1 MVILNLGGINEP
13 SEQPSKKKL
22 KVIIGIG
29 LLAGVMG
36 MGSTLA
42 ATITLNGGSTV
53 EFGQGVQ
60 YVTACDASITV
71 TPASTFVNGSAG
83 ADATQ
88 SNFALTSVKLS
99 GIESGCV
106 GKTLTL
112 NAYTDSATVGGTY
125 TSNGSGQETALGFG
139 ESYTASTS
147 NFNGGGILGTA
158 VNTGCVITVTS
169 LTSYS
174 ATCNKFVTTAV
185 TPTSPTSGE
194 VLLTFNRVTVTIG
207 GSTVYVRPILAAAVD
222 KFSLESSAV

>member
-1 MVILNLGGINEP
+1 MDILNLGGINEP

-42 ATITLNGGSTV
+42 ATITLNGGNTV

-71 TPASTFVNGSAG
+71 TPTSTFVNGSAG
-83 ADATQ
+83 SDRTQ

-99 GIESGCV
+99 GIESGCE

-112 NAYTDSATVGGTY
+112 NAYTDSATVGGVY

-139 ESYTASTS
+139 ESYTATTS
-147 NFNGGGILGTA
+147 NFYGGGIIGTA
-158 VNTGCVITVTS
+158 VNTGCVISVTS

-174 ATCNKFVTTAV
+174 VACNRSTPSAV
-185 TPTSPTSGE
+185 TASSPTSGE
-194 VLLTFNRVTVTIG
+194 VLLTFNRVTIG
-207 GSTVYVRPILAAAVD
+207 SGAEAYYIRPILAAAVD

>member
-1 MVILNLGGINEP
+1 MDILNLGGINEP

-42 ATITLNGGSTV
+42 ATITLNGGTAV

-60 YVTACDASITV
+60 YVTACDATIIV
-71 TPASTFVNGSAG
+71 TPTSTFQNGSAG
-83 ADATQ
+83 SDATQ

-99 GIESGCV
+99 DIETGCV

-139 ESYTASTS
+139 ESYTATTS

-174 ATCNKFVTTAV
+174 AACNKSAASITVS
-185 TPTSPTSGE
+185 SPLSGA
-194 VLLTFNRVTVTIG
+194 VLLTFNRVTLTIG

>member
-1 MVILNLGGINEP
+1 MDILNLGGINEP

-42 ATITLNGGSTV
+42 ATITLNGGSSV

-60 YVTACDASITV
+60 YVTACDASIIV
-71 TPASTFVNGSAG
+71 TPTSTFVNGSAG

-139 ESYTASTS
+139 ESYTATTS

-174 ATCNKFVTTAV
+174 AACNKSAASITVS
-185 TPTSPTSGE
+185 SPLSGA
-194 VLLTFNRVTVTIG
+194 VLLTFNRVTLTIG

>member
-1 MVILNLGGINEP
+1 MDILNLGGINEP

-139 ESYTASTS
+139 ESYTATTS

-174 ATCNKFVTTAV
+174 AACNKSAASITVS
-185 TPTSPTSGE
+185 SPLSGA
-194 VLLTFNRVTVTIG
+194 VLLTFNRVTLTIG